1 MEKSGRPW
9 LKADAAREREL
20 FRYFDPPEPTAK
32 APAKATQY
40 NLSIDNDDSLHA
52 TSPSSPEITLT
63 ALAQLCAL
71 RLNASRAMV
80 SVIAKATQYFIAEA
94 TKSLDLVDNHK
105 CDVEG
110 DNLWMGCASVN
121 KSGGLC
127 ERTIEL
133 PPSNGAY
140 PCFTVTDLSQDER
153 FNKLPFVTGPP
164 NFRFYAGT
172 PLTTSNGVNI
182 GSLFVLDDKVRPRL
196 SPAQEKFLGTI
207 AATIMGHLEV
217 NREAEERR
225 KVLRMA
231 RGLNAFVEG
240 KASFEGGDKLDGDT
254 PSRSADESGN
264 EAPPETESIHA
275 NIESAHK
282 ATFSRAANLLSESL
296 NLRDQG
302 GVCFLDTFMGPRN
315 MASKRTDTMALET
328 ESESDAKES
337 SRKGGQGQSRNI
349 NTSSR
354 NGLLGYPADT
364 KVAKVM
370 NYSVL
375 RSQPGTGEELPAQD
389 SFMPPDER
397 FVQSL
402 LKHYPRGKV
411 WIFDAVEGLTSEE
424 DDALS
429 PSAPAFEE
437 QKRRRLSRKALEKDV
452 LRKCF
457 PGGRWLKIEGST
469 ND

>member
-1 MEKSGRPW
+1 M
-9 LKADAAREREL
+9 
-20 FRYFDPPEPTAK
+20 
-32 APAKATQY
+32 
-40 NLSIDNDDSLHA
+40 
-52 TSPSSPEITLT
+52 
-63 ALAQLCAL
+63 
-71 RLNASRAMV
+71 
-80 SVIAKATQYFIAEA
+80 
-94 TKSLDLVDNHK
+94 
-105 CDVEG
+105 
-110 DNLWMGCASVN
+110 
-121 KSGGLC
+121 
-127 ERTIEL
+127 
-133 PPSNGAY
+133 
-140 PCFTVTDLSQDER
+140 TDLSQDER

-172 PLTTSNGVNI
+172 PLTTRNGINI
-182 GSLFVLDDKVRPRL
+182 GSLFILDDKVRPRL

-217 NREAEERR
+217 NKEAEERR

-240 KASFEGGDKLDGDT
+240 KTSFEADDKQDGGT
-254 PSRSADESGN
+254 PSISANESGN
-264 EAPPETESIHA
+264 DAPRETESIHA

-302 GVCFLDTFMGPRN
+302 GVCFLDTFIGPRN
-315 MASKRTDTMALET
+315 MALKRTDTKALET

-337 SRKGGQGQSRNI
+337 SRKGRQEQSRNV

-354 NGLLGYPADT
+354 NGLLGNPAD
-364 KVAKVM
+364 AKMAEVIS
-370 NYSVL
+370 YSFL
-375 RSQPGTGEELPAQD
+375 RSQPETGEKSLAQD
-389 SFMPPDER
+389 PFLPPDER

-429 PSAPAFEE
+429 PSAPASEE
-437 QKRRRLSRKALEKDV
+437 QQRRKLSRKALEKEV
-452 LRKCF
+452 LQKCF
-457 PGGRWLKIEGST
+457 PGGRSFRWTPRRVANTLKSTSFCSSRCGMPVPQGGSV
-469 ND
+469 DAFVGEHR